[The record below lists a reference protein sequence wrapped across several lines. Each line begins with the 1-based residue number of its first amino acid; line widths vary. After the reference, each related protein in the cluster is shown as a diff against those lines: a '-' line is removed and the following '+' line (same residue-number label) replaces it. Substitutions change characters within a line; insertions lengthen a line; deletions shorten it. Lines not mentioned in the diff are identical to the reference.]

1 MCAAGPREP
10 RDFSCHTCTAERSPG
25 PPSIHLSSNIA
36 TFASLPFHAF
46 NFGVLAACARC
57 AYACTLH
64 TLRVHTHIPYSQRA
78 RSASLEILLHPSG
91 GFTPQCGGSGRLPF
105 PFVVL
110 CHHDLALS
118 IPIFGLIFNTPWCV
132 HQLLGRVVCVSVCSI
147 WHCIALHFTSCVLH
161 SLTLCACVW

>member
-1 MCAAGPREP
+1 MSYLHRRAQ
-10 RDFSCHTCTAERSPG
+10 PG
-25 PPSIHLSSNIA
+25 APSIHLSSNIA
-36 TFASLPFHAF
+36 TFASLLFHAF

-57 AYACTLH
+57 ICLHSAHPSCAY
-64 TLRVHTHIPYSQRA
+64 THPILAARA

-118 IPIFGLIFNTPWCV
+118 IPIFGLIFHTPWCV

>member
-1 MCAAGPREP
+1 MLSTLA
-10 RDFSCHTCTAERSPG
+10 FS
-25 PPSIHLSSNIA
+25 PPAH
-36 TFASLPFHAF
+36 
-46 NFGVLAACARC
+46 V

-118 IPIFGLIFNTPWCV
+118 IPIFGLIFHTPWCV
-132 HQLLGRVVCVSVCSI
+132 HQLLGRVVCVSVLNLAL
-147 WHCIALHFTSCVLH
+147 HCIAFHIVCA
-161 SLTLCACVW
+161 SLTHSVCVRVVTTRLAHFRSHPS